1 MSDRIKQKMER
12 LVSLARKAPPAVTSA
27 EESAL
32 QPGFATRV
40 AARWAA
46 SRDRGGMPQL
56 WERLCWR
63 GAAVATLLC
72 LASFLYTRQTP
83 QPTAF
88 EILMGAPAASNQ
100 SEFP

>member
-1 MSDRIKQKMER
+1 MSRRVRQKMER
-12 LVSLARKAPPAVTSA
+12 LVSLARKAPRPEASVQEPALRPS
-27 EESAL
+27 
-32 QPGFATRV
+32 FATRV

-46 SRDRGGMPQL
+46 SKGRTEMPQL

-63 GAAVATLLC
+63 GVAVATVLC

>member
-1 MSDRIKQKMER
+1 MSRRIRQKMER
-12 LVSLARKAPPAVTSA
+12 LVSLARKAPPAVTSV
-27 EESAL
+27 EEPAL

-46 SRDRGGMPQL
+46 SKDRAEMPQL

-63 GAAVATLLC
+63 GAAVATVLC

-88 EILMGAPAASNQ
+88 EILMDAPEASNR